1 MVSSPRSSPLVYQYP
16 SIHQGD
22 GNGKNTYQVLCRNL
36 WACFNFFQRAPC
48 ISSQAIILTKF
59 RLTSSLENFSSNNNA
74 TTKCNGITQT
84 KREYC
89 GPRPCILKDTTI
101 CVARERFSHRKK
113 ALFKPGNARLQK
125 WRTWKRRSGFYPPAD
140 SDVCK
145 PLCACPKLS
154 FMHHYHRVVWNME
167 MFDCVSLH

>member
-1 MVSSPRSSPLVYQYP
+1 MQRDNADKVGILRPKTLHS
-16 SIHQGD
+16 QGY
-22 GNGKNTYQVLCRNL
+22 NNL
-36 WACFNFFQRAPC
+36 YGSRTFFPQ
-48 ISSQAIILTKF
+48 
-59 RLTSSLENFSSNNNA
+59 
-74 TTKCNGITQT
+74 
-84 KREYC
+84 
-89 GPRPCILKDTTI
+89 
-101 CVARERFSHRKK
+101 KK